1 MSAPIL
7 TIPGDD
13 SAGNNN
19 QESLAPPTLVSR
31 FLGRPL
37 IGQEGTRTASD
48 WSSLIVPVNCV
59 VVPIR

>member
-7 TIPGDD
+7 TIQGDD
-13 SAGNNN
+13 FTGNNN

-37 IGQEGTRTASD
+37 IGQEGTRAASD
-48 WSSLIVPVNCV
+48 WSALIAPVYCV